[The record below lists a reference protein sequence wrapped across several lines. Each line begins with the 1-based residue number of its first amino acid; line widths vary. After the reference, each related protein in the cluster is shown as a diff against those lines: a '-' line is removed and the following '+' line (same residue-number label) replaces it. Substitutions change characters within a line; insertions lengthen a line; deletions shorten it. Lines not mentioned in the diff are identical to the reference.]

1 MAGVASVIG
10 THYPLSV
17 LWSPPSKLSITD
29 AQSQSSH
36 ATAVSMY
43 TDKHCTLVSA
53 WLGEGEHKIIIKKQ
67 HSRTYLTPPTQH
79 TQIFVGKMTE
89 NVTDFIFMR
98 SEHLGSGK
106 EAKRPTPASRIQ
118 CTDKAV
124 KT

>member
-1 MAGVASVIG
+1 MVGGGS
-10 THYPLSV
+10 T
-17 LWSPPSKLSITD
+17 
-29 AQSQSSH
+29 
-36 ATAVSMY
+36 
-43 TDKHCTLVSA
+43 
-53 WLGEGEHKIIIKKQ
+53 KIIINKKTTFQ
-67 HSRTYLTPPTQH
+67 NIPHTPAPH

-106 EAKRPTPASRIQ
+106 EARRPTPATRIQ